1 MKRNGIFKVVL
12 LTILI
17 AIVCTW
23 IFKAPTLTANGLVD
37 GDRAQL
43 GIFTISQYVEIL
55 FQYFFYII
63 LIVVSMGAFY
73 GVAYKIPAYRQL
85 LDMLVEKARGKEE
98 IVLGAIMA
106 IIAIIVSITGLQL
119 GIMFVFP
126 FVISLVVLMGYN
138 KLVAASVTVGS
149 VIAGLIGTTLG
160 TSTTYYIDAVLGT
173 NYATE
178 MISKVALLV
187 LALAVLIFNVI
198 VYARKTRNETDK
210 VLAYVPFKN
219 GLPEEE
225 VTAVKVKKTNIFSKI
240 LTKKKTVKKEETKK
254 EVKKEAKKEAPK
266 KETKKTV
273 KPTAKKKAPAKKN
286 TKTRANNAATT
297 AVKVV
302 KGTGKAKIW
311 PFIVVFDLTLLIMI
325 LSVFDWSLFDMTWA
339 SNALNS
345 IKEFEI
351 GEFPIFGKIL
361 GNVNAFGQW
370 SIRYE
375 IPVLMFV
382 SSGIL
387 ALIYKVKFDDFID
400 GILEG
405 MKKTF
410 VPALTMILAYLVLI
424 ICVEDAFQLHF
435 VRFFLE
441 LNKGLSSIG
450 VVFTMTLSLI
460 VGSIVNVDTLYLAQ
474 VVLSYATTIITDTS
488 LYPIIGVMTQGI
500 YGLMMLIAP
509 TSLVLIGTLSFL
521 NIPYL
526 QWIKHIWKVFLE
538 LLGILLVIFLILVL
552 I

>member
-43 GIFTISQYVEIL
+43 GLFTISQYVEIL
-55 FQYFFYII
+55 LQYFFHII
-63 LIVVSMGAFY
+63 LVVVSMGAFY
-73 GVAYKIPAYRQL
+73 GVAYRIPAYRQL

-98 IVLGAIMA
+98 IVLGTIMA
-106 IIAIIVSITGLQL
+106 LIAIIVSITGLQL
-119 GIMFVFP
+119 GILFVFP

-149 VIAGLIGTTLG
+149 TIAGLIGTTLG
-160 TSTTYYIDAVLGT
+160 TSTTYYIDTVLNT
-173 NYATE
+173 NYSTE

-198 VYARKTRNETDK
+198 IYARKTRNETDK

-219 GLPEEE
+219 GLPDEE
-225 VTAVKVKKTNIFSKI
+225 VTTVKVKKSNIFSKI
-240 LTKKKTVKKEETKK
+240 LTKKKVVKKEE
-254 EVKKEAKKEAPK
+254 AK

-273 KPTAKKKAPAKKN
+273 KKETPKKETKKTTKPAAKKKTPAKKS

-302 KGTGKAKIW
+302 KGTGKANIW
-311 PFIVVFDLTLLIMI
+311 PLIVVFDLTLLIMI

-339 SNALNS
+339 SDALKS

-375 IPVLMFV
+375 IPLLMFV

-387 ALIYKVKFDDFID
+387 ALIYRVKFDDFID

-424 ICVEDAFQLHF
+424 ICVENAFQLHF
-435 VRFFLE
+435 IRFFLE

-450 VVFTMTLSLI
+450 VVFTMTLSLMF
-460 VGSIVNVDTLYLAQ
+460 GSIVNVDTLYLAQ
-474 VVLSYATTIITDTS
+474 VVLSYATTIISDTS

-538 LLGILLVIFLILVL
+538 LLGILLVVFLILVL

>member
-55 FQYFFYII
+55 FQYFFHII

-106 IIAIIVSITGLQL
+106 IIAIIVSVTGLQL

-149 VIAGLIGTTLG
+149 TIVGLIGTTLG

-240 LTKKKTVKKEETKK
+240 LTKKKTVKKEENKK
-254 EVKKEAKKEAPK
+254 ENKKTVKKEAPK

-273 KPTAKKKAPAKKN
+273 KPTAKKKAPAKKS

-302 KGTGKAKIW
+302 RGTGNAKIW

-339 SNALNS
+339 SDALKS
-345 IKEFEI
+345 IKEFEV

-400 GILEG
+400 GVLEG
-405 MKKTF
+405 MKKTL

-474 VVLSYATTIITDTS
+474 IVLSYATTIITDTS